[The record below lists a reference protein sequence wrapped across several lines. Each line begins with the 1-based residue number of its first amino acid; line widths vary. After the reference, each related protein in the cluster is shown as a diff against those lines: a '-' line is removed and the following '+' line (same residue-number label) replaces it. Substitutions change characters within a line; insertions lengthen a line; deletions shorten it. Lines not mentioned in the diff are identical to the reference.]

1 MFLGEKGVLLKMKE
15 LRMIIRELRED
26 RDIKQKIIA
35 EYLGISQQTYS
46 NYENGHR
53 EIPIWAV
60 TKLSEYYQVSTD
72 YLLGAN
78 TEYLG
83 NTNLSEKYL
92 GDITLHDVVFD
103 IQKLNSKDRRDRLR
117 YIKFLENGEG

>member
-1 MFLGEKGVLLKMKE
+1 MALTKE
-15 LRMIIRELRED
+15 LRMLIRELRED
-26 RDIKQKIIA
+26 RDIKQKVIA

-60 TKLSEYYQVSTD
+60 TKLAEYYKVSTD

-78 TEYLG
+78 TAYLG
-83 NTNLSEKYL
+83 NTNLREKYL
-92 GDITLHDVVFD
+92 GDVTIHDVVFD
-103 IQKLNSKDRRDRLR
+103 LQKLNTKDRRDLLR
-117 YIKFLENGEG
+117 YIRFLENGES

>member
-1 MFLGEKGVLLKMKE
+1 M
-15 LRMIIRELRED
+15 
-26 RDIKQKIIA
+26 
-35 EYLGISQQTYS
+35 
-46 NYENGHR
+46 
-53 EIPIWAV
+53 
-60 TKLSEYYQVSTD
+60 STD

-103 IQKLNSKDRRDRLR
+103 IQKLNSKDRRDLLR